1 MIKLKTMDKKELKD
15 EIREFIKMYQVSSND
30 WLVDKEDVVV
40 NLISY
45 FVSQLT
51 DEKVGMLRKRIDK
64 ARETLVKLFDNT
76 NCDGECLEVMANE
89 LHEIETAL
97 SGEKGVSDE

>member
-1 MIKLKTMDKKELKD
+1 MDKKELKD